1 MFCLRVCQHMSAVV
15 LGGFANTPD
24 PRVWSKVF
32 VEVTQ
37 HEQRKPNDQPHN
49 PYFGHLIRM

>member
-1 MFCLRVCQHMSAVV
+1 MSAVV